1 VHNTTKFKIFNAQFH
16 KTQKINY
23 THVKIKLVRYST
35 ALERFNQ
42 QAHLCGKLIFIGSWL
57 INATVMKAEVQKHTV
72 AMNTDLYSYPRT
84 AVCNNGNDYDGLLV
98 CDTV

>member
-1 VHNTTKFKIFNAQFH
+1 
-16 KTQKINY
+16 
-23 THVKIKLVRYST
+23 VKIKLVGYST

-42 QAHLCGKLIFIGSWL
+42 YAHLCGELIFIGFWF
-57 INATVMKAEVQKHTV
+57 INATVMKAEDEKHTV

-84 AVCNNGNDYDGLLV
+84 AVCNNGSDYDGLLV